1 MLKLWD
7 TRMPNSPSNHYMGH
21 NGPTFAID
29 WHPEE
34 KNWVASAGRDK
45 MVKVMS
51 TPNLPAKFMSLFLV
65 WSQLLPLFGDR
76 KWDFFQ
82 TEAVNKA
89 LLDLYLVHWNKI
101 SGNKRY
107 AFYSLWQ
114 LTLIDQCFVS
124 RLSVVTR
131 ICIQIQILL
140 PQKSTLQSSVY

>member
-7 TRMPNSPSNHYMGH
+7 TRMPSSPLNQYMGH

-34 KNWVASAGRDK
+34 KTWVASAGRDK

-51 TPNLPAKFMSLFLV
+51 TQIFQLSLCPSF
-65 WSQLLPLFGDR
+65 QFGLSYSLYLGTESGI
-76 KWDFFQ
+76 FFQ

-107 AFYSLWQ
+107 AFNSLWQ
-114 LTLIDQCFVS
+114 HTLIDQCFVS
-124 RLSVVTR
+124 CLSVVTR
-131 ICIQIQILL
+131 MCIQIQILL